1 MKKVIFLLLLLVA
14 QSAAIFANI
23 TDNQSED
30 RLIRYFDAGNPIE
43 FDGKEYYLAWSS
55 HPYDIYY
62 LQEYLPK
69 GETFD
74 SLTNMITVAVLFY
87 GDIKDVDAGK
97 LVDAKISE
105 LEARKKTDKVCNY
118 QLLENGNEYLLDFI
132 VSQSDGKG
140 NLECVE
146 LNLHHYKDMEID
158 GKRANCLVFYSR
170 RAYGDDIL
178 PFMKTIP
185 TRRPQWIESLTTLPL
200 TPSFKPAS
208 PESE

>member
-1 MKKVIFLLLLLVA
+1 MKKVIFLLMLLVA

-23 TDNQSED
+23 TDNQPED

-118 QLLENGNEYLLDFI
+118 QLLENDNEYLLDFI

-170 RAYGDDIL
+170 RAYGDGIL
-178 PFMKTIP
+178 PFMKSIP
-185 TRRPQWIESLTTLPL
+185 TRRTQWIESLTTL
-200 TPSFKPAS
+200 TPTFKPGT